1 MNTPPA
7 KLDALYGTQSF
18 SPASQLPDIGIY
30 RETNL
35 IHTLKSCF

>member
-18 SPASQLPDIGIY
+18 VLASQEPDTGIY
-30 RETNL
+30 TETNL
-35 IHTLKSCF
+35 IHTLQSYF